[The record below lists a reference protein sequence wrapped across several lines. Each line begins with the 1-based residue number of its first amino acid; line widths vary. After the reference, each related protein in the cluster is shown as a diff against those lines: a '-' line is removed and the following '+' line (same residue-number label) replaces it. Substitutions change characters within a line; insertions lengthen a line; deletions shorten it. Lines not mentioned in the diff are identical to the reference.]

1 MPRVKHIAVRGRPA
15 KRYRGAD
22 QFFDEANPSDTP
34 KQEQSANIQAQ
45 QSAQKFLN
53 DNKVRRYEQ
62 IKRWGF
68 IAERRVDLKPG
79 DCDPFLMGILRR
91 NWRRLAEPL
100 KKFDAKIVREF
111 YSNAYLE
118 RQERNRKKTMV
129 RGRWIRYNP
138 QAIDDLLE
146 NPYRRQEEQCQYQ
159 RLCGRKK
166 GFSNRKVAAVLCM
179 SRKGYQLTEAGKET

>member
-1 MPRVKHIAVRGRPA
+1 MLRVKHTAVRGHPA

-22 QFFDEANPSDTP
+22 QFFDEVIPSVTLE
-34 KQEQSANIQAQ
+34 QEQSANIQAQ

-53 DNKVRRYEQ
+53 DNKRYEQ

-91 NWRRLAEPL
+91 NWRRLVEPL
-100 KKFDAKIVREF
+100 KKFDVEIVREF

-118 RQERNRKKTMV
+118 RQE
-129 RGRWIRYNP
+129 
-138 QAIDDLLE
+138 A
-146 NPYRRQEEQCQYQ
+146 
-159 RLCGRKK
+159 
-166 GFSNRKVAAVLCM
+166 
-179 SRKGYQLTEAGKET
+179 